1 MPNYINNGMEISDAS
16 DEEDSDERNNDKENS
31 DEEKNF

>member
-1 MPNYINNGMEISDAS
+1 MPNCINNGIQISDAS
-16 DEEDSDERNNDKENS
+16 HEEDSDERKSDKENF

>member
-1 MPNYINNGMEISDAS
+1 MPNYINNGIEISDA
-16 DEEDSDERNNDKENS
+16 SDERNNDKENS

>member
-1 MPNYINNGMEISDAS
+1 MPNYINNGIQISDAS
-16 DEEDSDERNNDKENS
+16 DEEDSDERKSDKENF